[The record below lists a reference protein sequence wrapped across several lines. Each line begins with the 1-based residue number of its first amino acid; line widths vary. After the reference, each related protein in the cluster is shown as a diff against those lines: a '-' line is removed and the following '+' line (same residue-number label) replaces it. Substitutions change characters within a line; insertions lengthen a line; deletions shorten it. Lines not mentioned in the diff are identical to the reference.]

1 MKIKHIMS
9 VGLVVA
15 SLAITSIAA
24 TGCNRN
30 TGGEQQAKKQY
41 TCTHHPEVVQDTP
54 GTCPKCN
61 MALVDK
67 K

>member
-1 MKIKHIMS
+1 MKRVINTCI
-9 VGLVVA
+9 VA
-15 SLAITSIAA
+15 ATLAIASIA
-24 TGCNRN
+24 TMGCNKN

-61 MALVDK
+61 MALVEK